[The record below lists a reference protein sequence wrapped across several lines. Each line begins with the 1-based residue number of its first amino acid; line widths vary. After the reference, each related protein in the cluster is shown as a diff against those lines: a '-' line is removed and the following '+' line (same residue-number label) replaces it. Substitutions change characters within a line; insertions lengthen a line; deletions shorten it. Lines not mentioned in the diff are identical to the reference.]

1 MSNNPE
7 QCARYSVTCRRVNT
21 TSQLSLLKN
30 LAYLNSYFLRYKWRV
45 LAGIVFVSLSN
56 YFRVLQPQVI
66 REALDLVVEN
76 LGFYRSISDFD
87 QAREVLFDSLGQTLM
102 LFGGLVLLLALMM
115 GIFMYFMRQTIIVVS
130 RLIEYDLRKDIYDQY
145 QRLSRSFY
153 KRNKTGDLMSRVTE
167 DVTKV
172 RMYLGPAVLYGVNLV
187 SVFIFVIYAMLQV
200 NVELTLYALA
210 PLPILSVTIYYVSNL
225 INKKSTV
232 IAQQIA
238 KLNSTAQEVYSGIR
252 VVKSYTQEKSMGT
265 VFADQTEDYREK
277 AMSLARIDAAFFP
290 IMIVLIGASTII
302 TVYVGGLKVISG
314 AITPGNVAEFVIYVN
329 MLTWPVTAIGW
340 IASVIQQAEASQKR
354 INEFLNEVPDVEDDL
369 SLPAKTIKGNI
380 TFEDVSF
387 SYTKEG
393 GAALQNV
400 SFSLKKG
407 EKMAVIGR
415 TGSGKSTLIELLLR
429 NFDPD
434 SGRVLIDDVDLREQR
449 LANVRRSIGYV
460 PQEVFLFSDT
470 VADNIAFGCSEP
482 PTRDMVERYAGYAAV
497 HEDIITLPEKYDTL
511 VGERGVTLS
520 GGQKQRVSLARALIK
535 QPEIVV
541 LDDSLSAVDTTTEQ
555 KILGYLNGELAN
567 KTSIIITHRIYA
579 LLSFDKIIVL
589 DEGKIVEQGTHEELL
604 ANGGYY
610 AEQFERQS
618 LEAAE
623 G

>member
-1 MSNNPE
+1 M
-7 QCARYSVTCRRVNT
+7 
-21 TSQLSLLKN
+21 KN
-30 LAYLNSYFLRYKWRV
+30 LAYLNKYFLRYKWRV
-45 LAGIVFVSLSN
+45 LSGMVFVSLSN

-76 LGFYRSISDFD
+76 LGFYRSIAEFD
-87 QAREVLFDSLGQTLM
+87 HAREVLFDSLGQTLL
-102 LFGGLVLLLALMM
+102 LFGGLVLVLALMM
-115 GIFMYFMRQTIIVVS
+115 GVFMYLMRQTIIVVS

-145 QRLSRSFY
+145 QSLSRGFY

-167 DVTKV
+167 DVNKV
-172 RMYLGPAVLYGVNLV
+172 RMYLGPAVLYGVNLF
-187 SVFIFVIYAMLQV
+187 SIFIFVIYAMLQV

-210 PLPILSVTIYYVSNL
+210 PLPILSVTIYYVSDL
-225 INKKSTV
+225 INRRSTV
-232 IAQQIA
+232 IAQQIST
-238 KLNSTAQEVYSGIR
+238 LNSTAQEVYSGIR
-252 VVKSYTQEKSMGT
+252 VVKSYTQEKSLGA
-265 VFADQTEDYREK
+265 VFGEQTEDYRKK
-277 AMSLARIDAAFFP
+277 AMGLARVDAAFFP
-290 IMIVLIGASTII
+290 IMIMLIGASTIV

-314 AITPGNVAEFVIYVN
+314 EITPGNIAEFVIYVN

-354 INEFLNEVPDVEDDL
+354 INAFLSEVPEVEDDL
-369 SLPAKTIKGNI
+369 SLSAKPIIGDIAFDN
-380 TFEDVSF
+380 VSF
-387 SYTKEG
+387 AYDREG
-393 GAALQNV
+393 AQALKDV

-415 TGSGKSTLIELLLR
+415 TGSGKSTLVELLLR
-429 NFDPD
+429 NFDPQ
-434 SGRVLIDDVDLREQR
+434 SGQVLIDGVDLKDQR

-482 PTRDMVERYAGYAAV
+482 PTREVIERYASYAAV
-497 HEDIITLPEKYDTL
+497 HEDILDLPEKYDTL

-541 LDDSLSAVDTTTEQ
+541 LDDSLSAVDTSTEQ

-567 KTSIIITHRIYA
+567 KTAIIITHRIYA

-589 DEGKIVEQGTHEELL
+589 DEGRIVEQGKHEELI

>member
-1 MSNNPE
+1 M
-7 QCARYSVTCRRVNT
+7 
-21 TSQLSLLKN
+21 KN
-30 LAYLNSYFLRYKWRV
+30 LAYLNKYFLRYKWRV

-76 LGFYRSISDFD
+76 LGFYRSIADFD
-87 QAREVLFDSLGQTLM
+87 QAREVLFDSLGQTLL
-102 LFGGLVLLLALMM
+102 LFGVLVLVLALLM
-115 GIFMYFMRQTIIVVS
+115 GVFMYLMRQTIIVVS
-130 RLIEYDLRKDIYDQY
+130 RLIEYDLRKDIYAQY
-145 QRLSRSFY
+145 QRLSRGFY

-167 DVTKV
+167 DVNKV
-172 RMYLGPAVLYGVNLV
+172 RMYLGPAVLYGVNLI

-210 PLPILSVTIYYVSNL
+210 PLPILSVTIYYVSDL
-225 INKKSTV
+225 INRRSTV

-252 VVKSYTQEKSMGT
+252 VVKSYTQEKSLGA
-265 VFADQTEDYREK
+265 VFGEQTEDYREK
-277 AMSLARIDAAFFP
+277 AMGLARVDAAFFP
-290 IMIVLIGASTII
+290 IMIMLIGASTIV

-314 AITPGNVAEFVIYVN
+314 EITPGNIAEFVIYVN

-354 INEFLNEVPDVEDDL
+354 INEFLSEVPEVQEDL
-369 SLPAKTIKGNI
+369 SLPAKPIIGDI
-380 TFEDVSF
+380 TFENVSF
-387 SYTKEG
+387 AYDREG
-393 GAALQNV
+393 AKAIQNV

-415 TGSGKSTLIELLLR
+415 TGSGKSTLVELLLR
-429 NFDPD
+429 NFDPQE
-434 SGRVLIDDVDLREQR
+434 GKVLIDGVDLREQR

-470 VADNIAFGCSEP
+470 VADNIAFGCTEP
-482 PTRDMVERYAGYAAV
+482 PTREVIERYASYAAV
-497 HEDIITLPEKYDTL
+497 HEDILDLPEKYDTL

-535 QPEIVV
+535 QPEVV
-541 LDDSLSAVDTTTEQ
+541 ILDDSLSAVDTTTEQ

-567 KTSIIITHRIYA
+567 KTSIIITHRIYS

-589 DEGKIVEQGTHEELL
+589 DEGRIVEQGTHEELL

-623 G
+623 SQAG

>member
-1 MSNNPE
+1 M
-7 QCARYSVTCRRVNT
+7 
-21 TSQLSLLKN
+21 
-30 LAYLNSYFLRYKWRV
+30 
-45 LAGIVFVSLSN
+45 
-56 YFRVLQPQVI
+56 LQPQVI

-76 LGFYRSISDFD
+76 LGFYRSIADFD
-87 QAREVLFDSLGQTLM
+87 QAREVLFDSLGQTLL
-102 LFGGLVLLLALMM
+102 LFGGLVLVLALLM
-115 GIFMYFMRQTIIVVS
+115 GVFMYLMRQTIIVVS
-130 RLIEYDLRKDIYDQY
+130 RLIEYDLRKDIYAQY
-145 QRLSRSFY
+145 QQLSRGFY

-167 DVTKV
+167 DVNKV
-172 RMYLGPAVLYGVNLV
+172 RMYLGPAVLYGVNLI

-210 PLPILSVTIYYVSNL
+210 PLPILSVTIYYVSDL
-225 INKKSTV
+225 INRRSTV

-252 VVKSYTQEKSMGT
+252 VVKSYTQEKSLGA
-265 VFADQTEDYREK
+265 VFGEQTEYYREK
-277 AMSLARIDAAFFP
+277 AMGLARVDAAFFP
-290 IMIVLIGASTII
+290 IMIMLIGASTIV

-314 AITPGNVAEFVIYVN
+314 EITPGNIAEFVIYVN

-354 INEFLNEVPDVEDDL
+354 INEFLSEVPEVQEDL
-369 SLPAKTIKGNI
+369 SLPAKPIIGDI
-380 TFEDVSF
+380 TFENVSF
-387 SYTKEG
+387 AYDREG
-393 GAALQNV
+393 AKAIQNV

-415 TGSGKSTLIELLLR
+415 TGSGKSTLVELLLR
-429 NFDPD
+429 NFDPQE
-434 SGRVLIDDVDLREQR
+434 GKVLIDGVDLREQR

-470 VADNIAFGCSEP
+470 VADNIAFGCTEP
-482 PTRDMVERYAGYAAV
+482 PTREVIERYASYAAV
-497 HEDIITLPEKYDTL
+497 HEDILDLPEKYDTL

-535 QPEIVV
+535 QPEVV
-541 LDDSLSAVDTTTEQ
+541 ILDDSLSAVDTTTEQ

-567 KTSIIITHRIYA
+567 KTSIIITHRIYS

-589 DEGKIVEQGTHEELL
+589 DEGRIVEQGTHEELL

-623 G
+623 SQAG

>member
-1 MSNNPE
+1 M
-7 QCARYSVTCRRVNT
+7 
-21 TSQLSLLKN
+21 
-30 LAYLNSYFLRYKWRV
+30 
-45 LAGIVFVSLSN
+45 FVSLSN

-76 LGFYRSISDFD
+76 LGFYRSIAEFD
-87 QAREVLFDSLGQTLM
+87 HAREVLFDSLGQTLL
-102 LFGGLVLLLALMM
+102 LFGGLVLVLALMM
-115 GIFMYFMRQTIIVVS
+115 GVFMYLMRQTIIVVS

-145 QRLSRSFY
+145 QSLSRGFY

-167 DVTKV
+167 DVNKV
-172 RMYLGPAVLYGVNLV
+172 RMYLGPAVLYGVNLF
-187 SVFIFVIYAMLQV
+187 SIFIFVIYAMLQV

-210 PLPILSVTIYYVSNL
+210 PLPILSVTIYYVSDL
-225 INKKSTV
+225 INRRSTV
-232 IAQQIA
+232 IAQQIST
-238 KLNSTAQEVYSGIR
+238 LNSTAQEVYSGIR
-252 VVKSYTQEKSMGT
+252 VVKSYTQEKSLGA
-265 VFADQTEDYREK
+265 VFGEQTEDYRKK
-277 AMSLARIDAAFFP
+277 AMGLARVDAAFFP
-290 IMIVLIGASTII
+290 IMIMLIGASTIV

-314 AITPGNVAEFVIYVN
+314 EITPGNIAEFVIYVN

-354 INEFLNEVPDVEDDL
+354 INAFLSEVPEVEDDL
-369 SLPAKTIKGNI
+369 SLSAKPIIGDIAFDN
-380 TFEDVSF
+380 VSF
-387 SYTKEG
+387 AYDREG
-393 GAALQNV
+393 AQALKDV

-415 TGSGKSTLIELLLR
+415 TGSGKSTLVELLLR
-429 NFDPD
+429 NFDPQ
-434 SGRVLIDDVDLREQR
+434 SGQVLIDGVDLKDQR

-482 PTRDMVERYAGYAAV
+482 PTREVIERYASYAAV
-497 HEDIITLPEKYDTL
+497 HEDILDLPEKYDTL

-541 LDDSLSAVDTTTEQ
+541 LDDSLSAVDTSTEQ

-567 KTSIIITHRIYA
+567 KTAIIITHRIYA

-589 DEGKIVEQGTHEELL
+589 DEGRIVEQGKHEELI

>member
-1 MSNNPE
+1 M
-7 QCARYSVTCRRVNT
+7 
-21 TSQLSLLKN
+21 
-30 LAYLNSYFLRYKWRV
+30 
-45 LAGIVFVSLSN
+45 
-56 YFRVLQPQVI
+56 
-66 REALDLVVEN
+66 
-76 LGFYRSISDFD
+76 
-87 QAREVLFDSLGQTLM
+87 
-102 LFGGLVLLLALMM
+102 
-115 GIFMYFMRQTIIVVS
+115 
-130 RLIEYDLRKDIYDQY
+130 
-145 QRLSRSFY
+145 
-153 KRNKTGDLMSRVTE
+153 MSRITE
-167 DVTKV
+167 DVTEV

-187 SVFIFVIYAMLQV
+187 SVFVFVIYAMLQV

-252 VVKSYTQEKSMGT
+252 VVKSYTQEKSFGR
-265 VFADQTEDYREK
+265 VFGEQTEDYREK

-290 IMIVLIGASTII
+290 IMIVLIGASTIV
-302 TVYVGGLKVISG
+302 TVYVGGLKVMSG

-354 INEFLNEVPDVEDDL
+354 INEFLKEVPEVEDDL
-369 SLPAKTIKGNI
+369 SLPAKSIEGNI
-380 TFEDVSF
+380 AFENVSF
-387 SYTKEG
+387 TYANKEIL
-393 GAALQNV
+393 ALDNV

-407 EKMAVIGR
+407 QKMAVIGR

-429 NFDPD
+429 NFDPQ
-434 SGRVLIDDVDLREQR
+434 SGRVLIDGLDLKELR

-470 VADNIAFGCSEP
+470 VADNIGFGLEEVPS
-482 PTRDMVERYAGYAAV
+482 RDVVERYAAYAAV
-497 HEDIITLPEKYDTL
+497 HEDILDLPEKYDTM

-567 KTSIIITHRIYA
+567 KTSIIITHC
-579 LLSFDKIIVL
+579 LSTKSSFWMK
-589 DEGKIVEQGTHEELL
+589 VEL
-604 ANGGYY
+604 
-610 AEQFERQS
+610 
-618 LEAAE
+618 
-623 G
+623 